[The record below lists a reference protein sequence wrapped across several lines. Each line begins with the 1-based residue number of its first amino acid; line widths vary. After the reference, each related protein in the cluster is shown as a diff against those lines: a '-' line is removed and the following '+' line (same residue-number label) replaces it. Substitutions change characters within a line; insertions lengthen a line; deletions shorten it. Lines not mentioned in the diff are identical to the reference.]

1 MATMAAVDL
10 GAQSG
15 RVAVGRFDG
24 ERLDVTEV
32 HRFPNAPVAEGATLH
47 WDIDRLYRE
56 TFDGLR
62 AAGAE
67 GGAVDSIG
75 VDSWAVDFG
84 LVDAHGRLVA
94 DPVAYRDARR
104 AAAVDDVLAKVPA
117 RELYERTGI
126 QIIPINTIFEL
137 AAMAADADPGLAGAE
152 TLLMIPDLVNNR
164 LAGTRVSEYTNA
176 TTTQCLDAASG
187 TWAEDILE
195 RLAVPARILPEL
207 VRPGTV
213 LGSLTPSASGETQL
227 GGARVVAVASH
238 DTASAVAAIPL
249 RGAASAYISAGT
261 WSLVGVEV
269 DRPLIDDR
277 TFAANLTNEGGVG
290 GTFRLL
296 RNVTGLWLLHEC
308 RRAWAESGDAYTFDE
323 LVALAGD
330 APALQALI
338 EPNDPVFAAPGDMPG
353 RIRDFCAAT
362 GQILPWDVGAV
373 ARCILESLALK
384 HAQTLGVLGDAT
396 GVAPAE
402 IHIVGGGARNA
413 LLCRFTAD
421 AAGLP
426 VVAGPEEATLLGNLL
441 VQAIALGE
449 IGSVAEGREVVRRS
463 FEATV
468 YEPFASQAWDGAR
481 HRFAELTV
489 GNGSAAEVLA

>member
-1 MATMAAVDL
+1 VATMAAVDL

-32 HRFPNAPVAEGATLH
+32 HRFPNAPVADGATLRWH
-47 WDIDRLYRE
+47 VSRLFRE

-62 AAGAE
+62 AAHAE
-67 GGAVDSIG
+67 CGAVDSIG

-84 LVDAHGRLVA
+84 LVDANGELVA

-104 AAAVDDVLAKVPA
+104 AAAVDDVLGKVPA

-137 AAMAADADPGLAGAE
+137 AALAADDDAGLAGAE

-176 TTTQCLDAASG
+176 TTTQCLDAATGS
-187 TWAEDILE
+187 WAEDLLK

-207 VRPGTV
+207 VRPGTL
-213 LGSLTPSASGETQL
+213 LGALTPSAAEETRL
-227 GGARVVAVASH
+227 GDARVIAVASH

-249 RGAASAYISAGT
+249 RGTSAYISAGT

-308 RRAWAESGDAYTFDE
+308 RRAWADSGDAYTFDE

-338 EPNDPVFAAPGDMPG
+338 EPNDPVFAAPGDMPA
-353 RIRDFCAAT
+353 RIRDFCSAT
-362 GQILPWDVGAV
+362 GQVPPWEAGAV

-384 HAQTLGVLGDAT
+384 HAQTLAVLAAAT
-396 GVAPAE
+396 GVAPTE
-402 IHIVGGGARNA
+402 IHVVGGGSRNA

-449 IGSVAEGREVVRRS
+449 IGSLAEGREVVRRS

-468 YEPFASQAWDGAR
+468 YEPVASQAWDDAR
-481 HRFAELTV
+481 QRFAEHAIAGV
-489 GNGSAAEVLA
+489 AA

>member
-24 ERLDVTEV
+24 ERLGVTEV
-32 HRFPNAPVAEGATLH
+32 HRFPNAPVADGATLH
-47 WDIDRLYRE
+47 WDISRLFRE
-56 TFDGLR
+56 TFEGLR
-62 AAGAE
+62 AAHAE
-67 GGAVDSIG
+67 CGAVDSVG

-84 LVDAHGRLVA
+84 LVAANGELVA

-104 AAAVDDVLAKVPA
+104 AGAVDDVLGKVPA

-137 AAMAADADPGLAGAE
+137 AALAADDDAGLARAE
-152 TLLMIPDLVNNR
+152 TLLLIPDLVNNR

-187 TWAEDILE
+187 SWAEDLLE
-195 RLAVPARILPEL
+195 RLAVPVQILPEL

-213 LGSLTPSASGETQL
+213 LGALTPGAADETRL
-227 GGARVVAVASH
+227 GAARVIAVASH

-249 RGAASAYISAGT
+249 RGTASAYISAGT

-290 GTFRLL
+290 GTIRLL

-308 RRAWAESGDAYTFDE
+308 RRAWAESGDAHTFDE
-323 LVALAGD
+323 LVALAGH

-338 EPNDPVFAAPGDMPG
+338 EPNDPSFAAPGDMPA

-362 GQILPWDVGAV
+362 GQVPPSETGAV

-384 HAQTLGVLGDAT
+384 HAQTLGVLASAT
-396 GVAPAE
+396 GVAPTE
-402 IHIVGGGARNA
+402 IHIVGGGSRNA

-421 AAGLP
+421 ASGLP

-449 IGSVAEGREVVRRS
+449 IGSLAEGREVVRRS

-468 YEPFASQAWDGAR
+468 YEPVASQAWDDAR
-481 HRFAELTV
+481 QRFAEL
-489 GNGSAAEVLA
+489 AIAEVAA